1 MDEAREKTMTR
12 RPQPYSLSVLRRDG
26 RSTPVIEVDGRYF
39 DLMEIAPDIIQTP
52 DDGLLDAL
60 ASWDRNA
67 GNLAALALKLSSG
80 ALSAREIV
88 APSDSEY
95 DQFLPHP
102 PKLIFAGLNYHDH
115 LRDDLGITDFDKSA
129 VDPLFFLKHTG
140 ALAATGQTIEF
151 PRQTKEL
158 DWEVELV
165 VIIGRRGRFLTAQNA
180 MDHVAGYAIGLDL
193 SARDWQMSKRHMRQ
207 FDLFGGKAFDGSSP
221 VGPRFVP
228 ASSLDPNDLS
238 IKLWVND
245 ELKQNS
251 NTREMIWSIPELIE
265 AITLHMAL
273 EPGDMLFSGSPA
285 GVGLVRQTYLRPGD
299 EIRAEIAGLGKLTTR
314 LAQPALVD

>member
-1 MDEAREKTMTR
+1 MARR
-12 RPQPYSLSVLRRDG
+12 AQPYSLSVLRRDG
-26 RSTPVIEVDGRYF
+26 RATPAIEVDGRYF
-39 DLMEIAPDIIQTP
+39 DLSGIAPDIIQNA
-52 DDGLLDAL
+52 DNGLQDAL

-67 GNLAALALKLSSG
+67 GALADLAFKLSSG
-80 ALSAREIV
+80 VLSAPEIRS
-88 APSDSEY
+88 PSDSEY
-95 DQFLPHP
+95 DRLLPNP
-102 PKLIFAGLNYHDH
+102 PKMIFAGLNYHDH
-115 LRDDLGITDFDKSA
+115 LEDDLGITDFEKSA

-140 ALAATGQTIEF
+140 SLAAAGQTLEF

-158 DWEVELV
+158 DWEAELV
-165 VIIGRRGRFLTAQNA
+165 VIIGRGGRFLTPQNA

-221 VGPRFVP
+221 VGPHFVP
-228 ASSLDPNDLS
+228 ADALDPNDLS
-238 IKLWVND
+238 IKLWVNE

-251 NTREMIWSIPELIE
+251 NTRKMIWSIPELIE

-299 EIRAEIAGLGKLTTR
+299 EIRAEIAGLGTLTTR
-314 LAQPALVD
+314 LAQSALVG